1 MRDGEENVFFYKNF
15 VFLLLFYTIAK
26 CYEMCLYEMKMS
38 VKSYLYKKKI
48 QLFLF

>member
-1 MRDGEENVFFYKNF
+1 MRDGEENVFFIKILFFYF
-15 VFLLLFYTIAK
+15 FFYTIAK